1 MKCPNK
7 SKLYACLNTKGYEEK
22 KKVNMGINS
31 ACPKYAYMLII
42 ISDKSVN
49 VNDTIVI
56 SAYVIKL
63 YK

>member
-1 MKCPNK
+1 MFKHE
-7 SKLYACLNTKGYEEK
+7 KGK